1 MGGSEREADPEPAW
15 PPIARSGIDGIVE
28 RQIRD
33 AQQRGLFDNLPG
45 AGRPLGDIGGPRD
58 ENWWLRQYLLREGV
72 SGVPFLPPAL
82 ALRKEAE
89 DLPTVVAALDTEAKV
104 RAVVARLN
112 TRIREALAKPA
123 DGPSMTLMEVDV
135 ERLILD
141 WRLSRIS
148 RRGTAQPPD
157 TQPDPE
163 SRPRVARWRRWRLR
177 GG

>member
-1 MGGSEREADPEPAW
+1 MGSSEPDPDPDPAW
-15 PPIARSGIDGIVE
+15 PPAGRSGIDGIVE

-45 AGRPLGDIGGPRD
+45 AGRPLGDIGGRRD

-89 DLPTVVAALDTEAKV
+89 DLPEAVAALDSEAKV
-104 RAVVARLN
+104 RAVVGRLN
-112 TRIREALAKPA
+112 TRIREALAKPS

-148 RRGTAQPPD
+148 RYGTAQ
-157 TQPDPE
+157 QPGAEPE
-163 SRPRVARWRRWRLR
+163 PQTRSGAARRRRWRLR
-177 GG
+177 GR

>member
-1 MGGSEREADPEPAW
+1 MGSSEREADPEPAW
-15 PPIARSGIDGIVE
+15 PPAARSGIDGIVE

-45 AGRPLGDIGGPRD
+45 AGRPLGDIGERRD

-72 SGVPFLPPAL
+72 TGVPFLPPAL

-89 DLPTVVAALDTEAKV
+89 DLPAAVAALDTEVKV
-104 RAVVARLN
+104 RAMVARLN
-112 TRIREALAKPA
+112 ARIRDALAKPA

-141 WRLSRIS
+141 WRLFRIS
-148 RRGTAQPPD
+148 HYGTAQ
-157 TQPDPE
+157 QPGTDQDPATE
-163 SRPRVARWRRWRLR
+163 SGAARRRRWRLR
-177 GG
+177 GR